1 MSNLPAPISQDGSDQ
16 HDTQVASVG
25 LPQTAPRSTGKPN
38 SLNVP
43 LYMQRNGNKVL
54 VRRPKRK
61 DDGALKGLARW
72 FVANQIGQSPY
83 FVSWSLDLKLTST
96 GLSCNLVALLFLA
109 HSMPRAREYTSKF
122 FTLSYYNQNT
132 GKYFLGGDDWYLIA
146 FFIVV
151 LTGLRAGIMEYVLAP
166 FARAKGV
173 HKKKDI
179 VRFSE
184 QGWLLV
190 YYSFFW
196 PLGVYI
202 YRTSTYY
209 LSLHDLWK
217 EWPNREMDGL
227 MKAYT
232 LAQLSFYLQL
242 LIVIN
247 IEERRKDHWQM
258 FSHHIVTSTL
268 IYAAYR
274 EGHTRVGNLILV
286 LMDVVDIFLPFAKCL
301 KYLGYKTI
309 CDVMFAVFMV
319 TWFIARHIFFPMAI
333 YSVWAHTLIYMN
345 GCFYGRE
352 LDGPHPPPAN
362 DTWLYIARPLWDTDA
377 PVCFNHNF
385 RNGFFGMLFFLQIL
399 TVMWFY
405 LIIRV
410 AIKVIKGG
418 SAEDT
423 RSDDEADDLEDPDE
437 YVYEEAQ
444 PLEEEVGADEIDLKS
459 WERRVARGKRS
470 TTATGVSLPGHSDR
484 KELLG
489 RIGCE
494 KQVD

>member
-1 MSNLPAPISQDGSDQ
+1 MSKLPTPIPQDGSDQ
-16 HDTQVASVG
+16 KEYPVASAS
-25 LPQTAPRSTGKPN
+25 LPQRAQRSNGKPN
-38 SLNVP
+38 NVNVP
-43 LYMQRNGNKVL
+43 LYMQTNGNRVL

-61 DDGALKGLARW
+61 DDGALNGLARW
-72 FVANQIGQSPY
+72 FVANQIG
-83 FVSWSLDLKLTST
+83 
-96 GLSCNLVALLFLA
+96 LSFNLIALLFLA
-109 HSMPRAREYTSKF
+109 HGMPRAREHTSKF
-122 FTLSYYNQNT
+122 FTLSYYNPNT
-132 GKYFLGGDDWYLIA
+132 GKYFLGSDDSYLIL
-146 FFIVV
+146 FFIVL

-166 FARAKGV
+166 FARARGV
-173 HKKKDI
+173 NKKKDI

-227 MKAYT
+227 IKAYT

-345 GCFYGRE
+345 GCFYGRD

-399 TVMWFY
+399 TIMWFY

-410 AIKVIKGG
+410 AIKVIRGDG
-418 SAEDT
+418 AEDT
-423 RSDDEADDLEDPDE
+423 RSDDEADELEDKDE

-444 PLEEEVGADEIDLKS
+444 PLEEEVGADEIDLKN
-459 WERRVARGKRS
+459 WERRAARGKRS
-470 TTATGVSLPGHSDR
+470 TPTATGVSLPGHSDR

>member
-1 MSNLPAPISQDGSDQ
+1 MSNPPAPIPQDGSDQ
-16 HDTQVASVG
+16 KETLVASTS
-25 LPQTAPRSTGKPN
+25 LPQRTQRNNGKAN
-38 SLNVP
+38 SPNVP
-43 LYMQRNGNKVL
+43 GYMQTNGNRVL
-54 VRRPKRK
+54 VRRSKRK
-61 DDGALKGLARW
+61 DDGPLKTLARW
-72 FVANQIGQSPY
+72 FVANQIG
-83 FVSWSLDLKLTST
+83 
-96 GLSCNLVALLFLA
+96 LSCNLIALLFLT

-122 FTLSYYNQNT
+122 FTLSYYNPNT
-132 GKYFLGGDDWYLIA
+132 GKYFLGGDDSYLIM
-146 FFIVV
+146 FFIVL

-166 FARAKGV
+166 FARARGV
-173 HKKKDI
+173 NKKKDV

-190 YYSFFW
+190 YYAFFW

-319 TWFIARHIFFPMAI
+319 TWFVARHIFFPMAI

-410 AIKVIKGG
+410 AIKVINGG
-418 SAEDT
+418 GAEDT
-423 RSDDEADDLEDPDE
+423 RSDDEADELEDEDE

-444 PLEEEVGADEIDLKS
+444 PLEEEVGADEIDLRS

-470 TTATGVSLPGHSDR
+470 ATTATGVSLPSHSDR